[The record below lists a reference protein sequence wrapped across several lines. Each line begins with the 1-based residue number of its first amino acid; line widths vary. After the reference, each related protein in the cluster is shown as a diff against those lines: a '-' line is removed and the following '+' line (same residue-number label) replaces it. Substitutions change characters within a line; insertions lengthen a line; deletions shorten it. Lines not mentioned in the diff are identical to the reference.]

1 MTQIATKFVKWD
13 IPELATLQDSKVYKL
28 RVHLNNGGKLNRE
41 EKNWITRNVGKHLFQ
56 TWNCLERLS
65 FWFFRRSQTVFRQT
79 ARKHSRVLCDWQN
92 SVTLDTVRQN
102 RGYCR
107 SKQLNNKDLGE
118 YKFYQDRKV
127 TSWERDYFSVKA
139 NSYEEAEAI
148 VRSWNCEDVSNIIDN
163 RLCYEEWQALT
174 DTSESMLPEENDGNP
189 TIEIF
194 NEDGESIMTN
204 VPKTPQSNQ

>member
-1 MTQIATKFVKWD
+1 M
-13 IPELATLQDSKVYKL
+13 
-28 RVHLNNGGKLNRE
+28 GK
-41 EKNWITRNVGKHLFQ
+41 
-56 TWNCLERLS
+56 
-65 FWFFRRSQTVFRQT
+65 
-79 ARKHSRVLCDWQN
+79 
-92 SVTLDTVRQN
+92 
-102 RGYCR
+102 
-107 SKQLNNKDLGE
+107 

-174 DTSESMLPEENDGNP
+174 DTSEFMLPEENDGNP

-194 NEDGESIMTN
+194 NQDGESIMTN
-204 VPKTPQSNQ
+204 VPETPNQTNRTMNVTIEHVFCRYSDEAEEIYFRIMNTILLSVDETELRASMERLKNETPLDEYFIFGYGAHHIWINQRRPSNKNRIFKHRIMVAHF